1 MDDFD
6 TQIQCE
12 EFYADGDQIDP
23 EGDQIDPREDFSRQ
37 LWSLIAEFINDRHLT
52 ADEVIELMQDDIE
65 FLTAHQ

>member
-23 EGDQIDPREDFSRQ
+23 REDFSRR